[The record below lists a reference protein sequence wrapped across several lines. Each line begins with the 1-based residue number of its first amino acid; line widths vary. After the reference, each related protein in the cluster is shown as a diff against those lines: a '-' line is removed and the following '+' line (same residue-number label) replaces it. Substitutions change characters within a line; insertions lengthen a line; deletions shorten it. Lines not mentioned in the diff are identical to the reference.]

1 MNGMVREL
9 TEQDALVGTWCGV
22 CRRPLRIG
30 ERVIIKPSAPARHE
44 QACESESHRE
54 WRNK

>member
-44 QACESESHRE
+44 QACEAESHRE
-54 WRNK
+54 WRNE